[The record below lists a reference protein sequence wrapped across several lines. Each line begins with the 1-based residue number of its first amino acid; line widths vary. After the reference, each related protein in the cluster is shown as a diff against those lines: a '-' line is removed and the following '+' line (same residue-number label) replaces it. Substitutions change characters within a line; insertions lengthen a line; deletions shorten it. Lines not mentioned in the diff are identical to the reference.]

1 MESILFYTPFRK
13 GKERR
18 KTRFENSRTEGTEG
32 YGFHPISLHPLE
44 TCSRFPK
51 EKGFFVFSFLLSS
64 MEKGRPLLILFSDS
78 ILLYVG
84 SSQPIDVSEGQSEG
98 TRPRPRGREG
108 IDRSHTQK
116 KKGPTGSVPYGT
128 LLPSSRRR
136 DPPTDRRM
144 DKRGTQ
150 TVSLSLSLSLSFVRE
165 SGWLIEVDPLFCSY
179 PFV

>member
-116 KKGPTGSVPYGT
+116 KK
-128 LLPSSRRR
+128 
-136 DPPTDRRM
+136 DPPDPFRTERFSHRVAEGILLRTEEWT
-144 DKRGTQ
+144 RGEPRP
-150 TVSLSLSLSLSFVRE
+150 SLSPCLSHCLSFER
-165 SGWLIEVDPLFCSY
+165 VDG
-179 PFV
+179 